1 MKTTGI
7 VRKFDENG
15 RFVIPM
21 EVRRLFGLTSENDAV
36 EVFTN
41 GDCIVL
47 KKFSPTCIF
56 CNSTDELVIYKEKRV
71 CKKCFTKLSVLF
83 DD

>member
-1 MKTTGI
+1 MKATGI

-21 EVRRLFGLTSENDAV
+21 ELRRSFGLTTTDDAV
-36 EVFTN
+36 EVFTD

-47 KKFSPTCIF
+47 KKYAPSCVF
-56 CNSTDELVIYKEKRV
+56 CNESSDLVSYKDKRI
-71 CKKCFTKLSVLF
+71 CKKCYNKLGVLF
-83 DD
+83 ED